1 MKQRVFNFNAGPST
15 LPLPV
20 LKTAQKEL
28 VSYGTAGMSVLEMS
42 HREKDFTAILARA
55 ENGLRSLL
63 GITEDYSI
71 LFLGGGA
78 SLQFAMIPM
87 NLAGPGKP
95 VDLINTGTWSKKAA
109 EEIAKI
115 SVLRLAASTESEK
128 YARLPRPE
136 EIALTSDAAYVHVC
150 SNNTIEGTQ
159 WASFPETGNI
169 PLVADMSSDILS
181 RKIDVSRFGL
191 IFAGAQKNL
200 GPAGV
205 TLVIIRKDLVERAS
219 KTLPA
224 ILQYRTHL
232 KEPSLYN
239 TPPTFPIYIVALMT
253 EWVKKEGGIAGMEK
267 KNAAKAAQ
275 LYAEIDRTGFYA
287 CPVPKSD
294 RSNMNIVFRL
304 KGGDEA
310 LEEKF
315 VAEAKKKGLVGLKG
329 HRSVGGLRASLYN
342 AMSPQGVKSLVLFM
356 KDFEKK
362 NG

>member
-1 MKQRVFNFNAGPST
+1 MNKRLFNFNAGPSA

-20 LKTAQKEL
+20 LKTAQKDL
-28 VSYGTAGMSVLEMS
+28 VSFGPSGMSVLEMS
-42 HREKDFTAILARA
+42 HRDKDFTGILARA
-55 ENGLRSLL
+55 ENGLRDLL
-63 GITEDYSI
+63 GIPKDYSV

-78 SLQFAMIPM
+78 SLQFAMVPM

-109 EEIAKI
+109 DEIAKI
-115 SVLRLAASTESEK
+115 ATLRIAASTENEK
-128 YARLPRPE
+128 YARLPKTN
-136 EIALTSDAAYVHVC
+136 EITLTPDASYVHVC

-159 WASFPETGNI
+159 WSDFPETGDV

-205 TLVIIRKDLVERAS
+205 TVVILRPDLAERAS
-219 KTLPA
+219 KSVPA

-239 TPPTFPIYIVALMT
+239 TPPTFPIYIVALVT
-253 EWVKKEGGIAGMEK
+253 EWVKKQGGLAGIDK
-267 KNAAKAAQ
+267 KNTANAKL
-275 LYAEIDRTGFYA
+275 LYAEIARTGFYT
-287 CPVPKSD
+287 CPVPAGD
-294 RSNMNIVFRL
+294 RSKMNIVFRV

-310 LEEKF
+310 LEDKF
-315 VAEAKKKGLVGLKG
+315 VADAKKKGLVGLKG

-342 AMSPQGVKSLVLFM
+342 AQSPEGTRALVSFM

>member
-1 MKQRVFNFNAGPST
+1 MNHRVFNYNAGPSA

-28 VSYGTAGMSVLEMS
+28 VSFGNAGMSVLEMS
-42 HREKDFTAILARA
+42 HREKDFTEILARA
-55 ENGLRSLL
+55 DNGLRSLL
-63 GITEDYSI
+63 GIPSDYAV

-78 SLQFAMIPM
+78 SLQFAMVPM

-109 EEIAKI
+109 EEIAKTAQ
-115 SVLRLAASTESEK
+115 LRLAASTENEK
-128 YARLPRPE
+128 FVRLPRPN
-136 EIALTSDAAYVHVC
+136 EINLSPDAAYVHVC

-159 WASFPETGNI
+159 WSSFPDTGGV

-205 TLVIIRKDLVERAS
+205 TVVILRKDLAERAS
-219 KTLPA
+219 KNIPA

-239 TPPTFPIYIVALMT
+239 TPPTFPIYMVALVA

-267 KNAAKAAQ
+267 KNAAKAAL
-275 LYAEIDRTGFYA
+275 LYSEIDRTGFYT
-287 CPVPKSD
+287 CPVPPAD
-294 RSNMNIVFRL
+294 RSKMNVVFRV
-304 KGGDEA
+304 KSGDEA
-310 LEEKF
+310 LEDKF
-315 VAEAKKKGLVGLKG
+315 VADAKKKGLVGLKG
-329 HRSVGGLRASLYN
+329 HRSVGGLRASIYN
-342 AMSPQGVKSLVLFM
+342 AQSLQAVKVLVSFM